1 MTDICHDVPVTDT
14 PRTLRS
20 RLGMLVAGVVWLGCV
35 GILAAKVATSGAVGA
50 LPSLPATLLVAFLAW
65 LAFWAPNVRMSA
77 DGLVIRNLVRT
88 NDLPWASVT
97 DVGIG
102 MALTVSTAR
111 GRVVAWAAPSGS
123 SGASRYGRGG
133 AYSRV
138 GSDSG
143 DIAYLVLGRW
153 IEMQRSG
160 TTPRD
165 SGTAPA
171 QRWLWVELVVLVV
184 LVLVAV
190 ITGILTR

>member
-1 MTDICHDVPVTDT
+1 MGDICHDVPVTDA

-35 GILAAKVATSGAVGA
+35 GVLAGKVATSGVVGA

-65 LAFWAPNVRMSA
+65 LAFWAPSVRMSA
-77 DGLVIRNLVRT
+77 DGLVIRNLVRR
-88 NDLPWASVT
+88 NDLPWASIT
-97 DVGIG
+97 DVGVG

-123 SGASRYGRGG
+123 GGASRYGRGG

-153 IEMQRSG
+153 VEMHRSG
-160 TTPRD
+160 TIPREA
-165 SGTAPA
+165 GIEPA
-171 QRWLWVELVVLVV
+171 QRWLWAEIAVLVV
-184 LVLVAV
+184 LLVCAV